1 VFGEVMKPHKHAELI
16 KAWADG
22 AEIQVLDNHMEWHD
36 IGDYTS
42 WHEQSIY
49 RIKPTPIKLDIVV
62 LRHLKF
68 WRDNLLDDPNEEPN
82 IKFVFDGETRK
93 VKSAEVLK

>member
-1 VFGEVMKPHKHAELI
+1 MKPHKHAELI

-22 AEIQVLDNHMEWHD
+22 ARIQVLDNHMEWQD

-49 RIKPTPIKLDIVV
+49 RVKPELV
-62 LRHLKF
+62 
-68 WRDNLLDDPNEEPN
+68 
-82 IKFVFDGETRK
+82 
-93 VKSAEVLK
+93 SAEIVK